1 MREGKGEKM
10 NPVHVYTSLST
21 RAVRDRERTAYYRLE
36 MKTEN
41 GKTARIEGTFP
52 VTGTVNQAELHAL
65 YGALTHLTR
74 SCRLVIHTGSAYI
87 ERGFKKWMQGWVRA
101 GWKNAKGKP
110 VANRKE
116 WLEVLKILNGK
127 PFQVVFDD
135 IEEKN
140 GRKCLKD

>member
-10 NPVHVYTSLST
+10 NPVHIYTSLST
-21 RAVRDRERTAYYRLE
+21 RAVRDSNRMAYYRLE
-36 MKTEN
+36 MKTGN
-41 GKTARIEGTFP
+41 GKTAKVEGTFL
-52 VTGTVNQAELHAL
+52 VTGTVNQADLQALH
-65 YGALTHLTR
+65 GALTHLTR

-87 ERGFKKWMQGWVRA
+87 EKGFTKWMSGWARA

-127 PFQVVFDD
+127 PFQVVFDNF
-135 IEEKN
+135 EKEN
-140 GRKCLKD
+140 G